1 MLPPRGDPDV
11 SGWAP
16 SQGSHFIRRFLPIL
30 VLPSCLRGSGLVARQ
45 HSWHWFCLWFL
56 LTFRLSCS
64 IQVNRVM
71 TYRDLDNDLMKYA
84 AFQTLVS
91 EAASVQRS
99 RLQAASVGSSQF
111 LQSLTA
117 SPPWVSEAA
126 RQQSLCQRHH
136 PRVLQH
142 PWTQHIP
149 AFPGPVSFLLPW
161 LPPWHQ

>member
-1 MLPPRGDPDV
+1 MYEDFKQRRETDLHFRKSTLTVIGQGWIDPDV

-45 HSWHWFCLWFL
+45 HSWHWFCLWFCLWFL

-91 EAASVQRS
+91 EAASV
-99 RLQAASVGSSQF
+99 
-111 LQSLTA
+111 
-117 SPPWVSEAA
+117 
-126 RQQSLCQRHH
+126 
-136 PRVLQH
+136 
-142 PWTQHIP
+142 
-149 AFPGPVSFLLPW
+149 
-161 LPPWHQ
+161 